1 MSQIRTLDALSFMQ
15 SKETPDQMKLISI
28 CKLIWW
34 QVVSVKMHTSS
45 FTQFVYVT
53 VAFFVSIKTVLP
65 TVCVFVQ
72 GALVRTR
79 LGFLWAC
86 LRFFFGSCSWRS
98 ICSKRPLG
106 PLPSTHSYTHPHIH
120 THTHSYARETVALLK
135 KLKST
140 RRFLLLTDTQAWPNG
155 LVCVADVNNWELPG
169 GGQVEGLVLVLWLL

>member
-120 THTHSYARETVALLK
+120 THTLIRKGNSGFTEEAQEHSALPAAHRHTGMAK
-135 KLKST
+135 W
-140 RRFLLLTDTQAWPNG
+140 AG
-155 LVCVADVNNWELPG
+155 VCGWCE
-169 GGQVEGLVLVLWLL
+169 